1 MRLLTRLGVF
11 AILLSAVVF
20 AQAPASGP
28 APAPASSTVVGL
40 MHAIHATNNVDK
52 TLAFYTGV
60 FGLTAQVAPFTNPGV
75 PLLTNSPGVTLRV
88 AMMRIPGQ
96 GFNFE
101 LTEFSNTERH
111 PAQPDIADGGAPHMK
126 FFVRDIAPV
135 VAAAKRLQAP
145 MITRGGE
152 PIAVKATDGHT
163 SRIIFFRD
171 PDGYIVEAIQQ
182 GEAVPGGA
190 DGNIV
195 GSAMG
200 ETVGDMETAMK
211 FWRDILGVNVSEN
224 RTFAGDT
231 RALQSLLGLPSS
243 AQIRLMSGVIP
254 GSTARIQFMEI
265 NGVPK
270 KPFSLRVPDPGASGM
285 AIRVAKIE
293 ELLPQLKAKGVR
305 VLSKDGAL
313 VHWSDTVRNVFVKDP
328 DGLNLELVGEV
339 TAAQTK

>member
-1 MRLLTRLGVF
+1 MRLFTRLSVF
-11 AILLSAVVF
+11 AILLPAVVF

-28 APAPASSTVVGL
+28 APAPASSVVVGL

-52 TLAFYTGV
+52 TLAFYTEV
-60 FGLTAQVAPFTNPGV
+60 FGLSAQVAPFTNPGV
-75 PLLTNSPGVTLRV
+75 PLLTDSPGVTLRV

-111 PAQPDIADGGAPHMK
+111 PAQPDIADPGAPHMK
-126 FFVRDIAPV
+126 FFVRDLAPV
-135 VAAAKRLQAP
+135 LAAAKRLNAP
-145 MITRGGE
+145 MITRGGQ
-152 PIAVKATDGHT
+152 PVSLTAADGHT

-182 GEAVPGGA
+182 GEAAPGGA
-190 DGNIV
+190 GSNVV
-195 GSAMG
+195 GSIIG
-200 ETVGDMETAMK
+200 ETVSDMDTAMK
-211 FWRDILGVNVSEN
+211 FWHDILGVEAKEN
-224 RTFAGDT
+224 RQFASEAP
-231 RALQSLLGLPSS
+231 ALQQLLGVPKR
-243 AQIRLMSGVIP
+243 AQIRLMGGVIP

-265 NGVPK
+265 TGVPR

-293 ELLPQLKAKGVR
+293 ELLPQLKARGVR

-328 DGLNLELVGEV
+328 DGLNLELVGDL
-339 TAAQTK
+339 AAPQTR